1 MFFKRQSLIQ
11 WQLTDQYAN
20 VLKKKEVNKKVYL
33 AHLSISTRRQI
44 FTVDWSVLK
53 M

>member
-1 MFFKRQSLIQ
+1 MFFKRQSLKQ